1 LVKEVGDKI
10 EADDEVQKL
19 QLIRLIARCS
29 EVSGI
34 LVEQLFAKD
43 DLVLVGQTIAI
54 IETEGGEMVAVVKA
68 AASQEAVAEV
78 TKQLTLLKIVLQLQ
92 LISLILIN
100 SFLL

>member
-1 LVKEVGDKI
+1 L
-10 EADDEVQKL
+10 
-19 QLIRLIARCS
+19 
-29 EVSGI
+29 
-34 LVEQLFAKD
+34 KD

-78 TKQLTLLKIVLQLQ
+78 TKQLTAKDSVATQ

-100 SFLL
+100 FFSFSENIASTEGYLLLNWNKSMVQERW

>member
-1 LVKEVGDKI
+1 VP
-10 EADDEVQKL
+10 
-19 QLIRLIARCS
+19 S

-43 DLVLVGQTIAI
+43 DLVPVGQTIAI

-78 TKQLTLLKIVLQLQ
+78 TKQLTLLKIVLQRQ
-92 LISLILIN
+92 LISR
-100 SFLL
+100 F

>member
-1 LVKEVGDKI
+1 MRQYL
-10 EADDEVQKL
+10 KL
-19 QLIRLIARCS
+19 QLIDSEVPS

-78 TKQLTLLKIVLQLQ
+78 TKQLTLLKIVLQP
-92 LISLILIN
+92 S
-100 SFLL
+100 